1 MRPYIPVNS
10 EGLEKVGLEWYF
22 CIFSNITKVFSWEVK
37 EIISILKE
45 LKTRGDGDCHNITAE
60 VEKTV
65 MDSGVKSGLVNVFIP
80 GSTAALT
87 TIEFEE
93 GVVKDLSGAMERL
106 IPKNIPYSHDERWQD
121 GNGYS
126 HVRAALIGPSL
137 TIPFVNGKLQLGRWQ
152 QIVLLDFDNRS
163 RNRQYLINILGE
175 K

>member
-1 MRPYIPVNS
+1 MRDS
-10 EGLEKVGLEWYF
+10 E
-22 CIFSNITKVFSWEVK
+22 
-37 EIISILKE
+37 IS
-45 LKTRGDGDCHNITAE
+45 
-60 VEKTV
+60 
-65 MDSGVKSGLVNVFIP
+65 SGLVTVFIP
-80 GSTAALT
+80 GSTAAVT

-106 IPKNIPYSHDERWQD
+106 IPKNILYKHNERWQD

-126 HVRAALIGPSL
+126 HIRAALIGPSL
-137 TIPFVNGKLQLGRWQ
+137 TVPFINGKLQLGRWQ